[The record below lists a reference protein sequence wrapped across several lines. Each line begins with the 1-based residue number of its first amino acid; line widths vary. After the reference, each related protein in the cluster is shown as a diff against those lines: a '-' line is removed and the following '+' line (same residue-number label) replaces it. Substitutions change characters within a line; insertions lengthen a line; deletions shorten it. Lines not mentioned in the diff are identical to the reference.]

1 MNFLSLNLLI
11 FSPLIAA
18 AIIASPLF
26 GSNALYI
33 RRFSKTFASFH
44 FLYSLL
50 FVLNQKVSL
59 EPLYSEFTLFGK
71 NWIESFGI
79 EAALGLDGFTSLLAA
94 FTSFIFLIVLIISKS
109 TVRYKHK
116 LYYSLIFCLLT
127 TTLGIFA
134 AKDIFFFFMF
144 WCAELI
150 PLYLLI
156 AEWGSDKSKESAMKY
171 LIFASVGCVFILASA
186 IGLYYYGFTANG
198 ELSSDIDFL
207 RVYTSDEICPYILQL
222 LMFFGLFIGFAIKLP
237 IFPFHLWF
245 TDAQTEAQTPVSIL
259 LSAVLIKTGAYGLI
273 KFNLSLFPEIFTKFA
288 PYLMIIALVN
298 IIWASLA
305 AYKQKN
311 IKKIISYYSVAQMG
325 IFLLGISA
333 LNKTGLDGAI
343 LLMFVHGLTVTG
355 LYMVSSLIYQ
365 ATKTYSILEVSGLG
379 KIMPNL
385 MICSYLI
392 CFSALGI
399 PFTCGFPA
407 EFLVYTGSVCADN
420 GMIFKIVTAAAIGGM
435 LLNTSFILHFFHSL
449 FCGNLKIQ
457 NKNLNDMYGH
467 KAIITIITVVC
478 IITAGIFPDALM
490 SVYSTISENLIE
502 ILRV

>member
-18 AIIASPLF
+18 AVIASPLF
-26 GSNALYI
+26 GSNVLYI
-33 RRFSKTFASFH
+33 RRFAKTFASVH
-44 FLYSLL
+44 FLYSLI
-50 FVLNQKVSL
+50 FVLNQKVSV

-79 EAALGLDGFTSLLAA
+79 NAALGLDGFTSLLAA
-94 FTSFIFLIVLIISKS
+94 FTSFIFLLVLIISKS
-109 TVRYKHK
+109 AVRYKHK
-116 LYYSLIFCLLT
+116 MYYSLIFCLLT

-134 AKDIFFFFMF
+134 SKDIFFFFTF

-156 AEWGSDKSKESAMKY
+156 AEWGSDKSKEAAMKY
-171 LIFASVGCVFILASA
+171 LIYSSVGCVFILASV
-186 IGLYYYGFTANG
+186 IGLYYYGFIANG

-222 LMFFGLFIGFAIKLP
+222 LIFFGLFTGFAVKLP

-245 TDAQTEAQTPVSIL
+245 TDAQTEARTPVSIL
-259 LSAVLIKTGAYGLI
+259 LAAVLIKTGAYGLI
-273 KFNLSLFPEIFTKFA
+273 KFNFSLFPEIFTKFA
-288 PYLMIIALVN
+288 PVLLIIALIN

-325 IFLLGISA
+325 VFLLGISS

-343 LLMFVHGLTVTG
+343 LLMFAHGLTVTG
-355 LYMVSSLIYQ
+355 LYMITELVYQ
-365 ATKTYSILEVSGLG
+365 TSKTYSILEVSGLG

-392 CFSALGI
+392 CFSAIGI

-407 EFLVYTGSVCADN
+407 DFLIYTGSVCADN
-420 GMIFKIVTAAAIGGM
+420 TIIFKVLSAAAIGGII
-435 LLNTSFILHFFHSL
+435 LHTSYILHFFHSL
-449 FCGNLKIQ
+449 FCGSLKIQ
-457 NKNLNDMYGH
+457 NKNLKDMYGH
-467 KAIITIITVVC
+467 KATITIITVIC
-478 IITAGIFPDALM
+478 IIAVGVFPDALM
-490 SVYSTISENLIE
+490 SIYSTISENLIE